1 MNNKIYDYVVVGTG
15 LSGLFLA
22 NRLKNHK
29 NQEVLVLEKSRG
41 VGGRMATR
49 RDGTFTFDHGAQFV
63 KNDELMESLIKEWNG
78 KGLLRN
84 LGENQFY
91 ALGGMTKLAKD
102 LGASLNIELERKV
115 SKISYANNLWA
126 IADDESHTWTA
137 RNIIL
142 TPPVPQVVELL
153 ERSSIDYPQDLIR
166 VKYTKALIFLVK
178 AENGASGSPYQETMS
193 SSIFSVSS
201 QKLKGTSSSDAEVIV
216 MNADWSEKYFDES
229 DETII
234 EKGRVVLAQELP
246 ELKVLDLQLKKWRY
260 AFPQTTYHQSFLSLG
275 RGLYVSGDGFCEGDL
290 NGALKSASSLLNEII
305 NVKK

>member
-49 RDGTFTFDHGAQFV
+49 RDGSFTFDHGAQFV
-63 KNDELMESLIKEWNG
+63 KNDELMKSLIKEWNE
-78 KGLLRN
+78 KGLLRD
-84 LGENQFY
+84 LGENHFC

-115 SKISYANNLWA
+115 SKISYTNNLWT
-126 IADDESHTWTA
+126 IVDDESHSWTA

-153 ERSSIDYPQDLIR
+153 DRSSIDYPHDLKS
-166 VKYTKALIFLVK
+166 VKYSKALIFLVK
-178 AENGASGSPYQETMS
+178 GENGASGSPYQEMS
-193 SSIFSVSS
+193 STSIFSVSS
-201 QKLKGTSSSDAEVIV
+201 QKLKGTSNSDAEVIV
-216 MNADWSEKYFDES
+216 MNADWSEKHFDES
-229 DETII
+229 DATII
-234 EKGRVVLAQELP
+234 EKGRVILAQELP
-246 ELKVLDLQLKKWRY
+246 ELKVLDVQLKKWRY

-275 RGLYVSGDGFCEGDL
+275 RGLYVMGDGFSEGNL

-305 NVKK
+305 DVKE